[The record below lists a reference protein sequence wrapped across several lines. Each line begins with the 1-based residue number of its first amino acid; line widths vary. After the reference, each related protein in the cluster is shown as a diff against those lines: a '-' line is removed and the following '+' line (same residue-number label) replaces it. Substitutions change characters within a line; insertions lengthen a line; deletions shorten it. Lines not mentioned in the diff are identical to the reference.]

1 MRLSILS
8 MLASVLVLQIASA
21 HSAEQRP
28 ELALYDVSDL
38 VHPIVD
44 SRSDSSPDRGWG
56 VEPPS
61 TPSTYPVDSGNNN
74 RFTCATLQEM
84 IKTRIRPESWDPATD
99 TSIDER
105 GGILVIMQTAEV
117 QQLIA
122 SLLSTIREQFRPQ
135 VVVKSLLVPSANIP
149 RDTIFSWEAMAKLL
163 GPMGTA
169 GALAAPRVVC
179 FNGQRVHVKCA
190 RETSYIHDYEISGDM
205 LDPVTRNLIE
215 GCIFDVRPTLSH
227 DRRTVTVELQ
237 LSLSSAANMTE
248 SRKIL
253 FGLPAARFV
262 VPAKKAAPGSSF
274 FLIDTPSVQVSSVH
288 TNVRVSAGNWILAG
302 TMPNPNTEAKE
313 KHLLVLIAAEAL
325 GSGVAV
331 TPFKPLAAKDKIEAP
346 HLPKNIPARIPA
358 DASPPEMRIFDIRD
372 ISSAIT
378 DFPALNLNHLSSGK
392 LADPAHEPSAPGLQD
407 VDIATLIKERAL
419 VGNFTDPEMT
429 IDVSAGQLIVFQ
441 RPLVHAAIAKIL
453 ELFRRMILPQIV
465 IKAHLVSSA
474 GIPNETN
481 FDDDG
486 MNAILNAE
494 GNTFPA
500 TFRSVCFNRQ
510 QTHARNGRVVSYVSD
525 YDAGASTY
533 SPVVRSA
540 FDGTILE
547 TRPFVTGDR
556 SAIHLDLRLAHT
568 TDITK
573 TKRILGLQD
582 GAPNAAGPLLSGAT
596 SQAMGTDTSVQPI
609 AAIEL
614 DSLAQNNNTVQT
626 QIVVPKGKWVL
637 AAVFSSGN
645 PKGPKNLLLFVTA
658 EALETP

>member
-1 MRLSILS
+1 MRFTIFV
-8 MLASVLVLQIASA
+8 MLVSALVLQFAFA
-21 HSAEQRP
+21 HSAEQLP

-44 SRSDSSPDRGWG
+44 SDADSSPNQGWG
-56 VEPPS
+56 TESPGAPS
-61 TPSTYPVDSGNNN
+61 KYWVDGGNNN
-74 RFTCATLQEM
+74 RITCATLQEM
-84 IKTRIRPESWDPATD
+84 IKIRIRPASWDPATG
-99 TSIDER
+99 TSIEER
-105 GGILVIMQTAEV
+105 GGMLVIMQTAEV

-122 SLLSTIREQFRPQ
+122 SLLSTIREQCRPQ
-135 VVVKSLLVPSANIP
+135 VVVKSLLVPSTSVP
-149 RDTIFSWEAMAKLL
+149 QDTIFSSEKMAKLL
-163 GPMGTA
+163 GPTGTA

-179 FNGQRVHVKCA
+179 FNGQRVQVKCA
-190 RETSYIHDYEISGDM
+190 RETGFIHAYEASGDM

-227 DRRTVTVELQ
+227 DRRTVTIELR

-274 FLIDTPSVQVSSVH
+274 FPIDTPSVQVSSVH
-288 TNVRVSAGNWILAG
+288 TNVRVSAGSWILAG
-302 TMPNPNTEAKE
+302 TVPNPNTEAKE

-325 GSGVAV
+325 GSGVAA

-346 HLPKNIPARIPA
+346 HPPKNIPARIPA
-358 DASPPEMRIFDIRD
+358 EAAPPELRIFDIRD

-392 LADPAHEPSAPGLQD
+392 LADPANEPSAPGLQD
-407 VDIATLIKERAL
+407 VDITTLIKERAL
-419 VGNFTDPEMT
+419 AGNFTDPEMT

-474 GIPNETN
+474 GIPNETY

-494 GNTFPA
+494 GNTFSA

-525 YDAGASTY
+525 YDASASTY
-533 SPVVRSA
+533 APVVRSA
-540 FDGTILE
+540 FDGTIFE
-547 TRPFVTGDR
+547 TRPIVTGDR
-556 SAIHLDLRLAHT
+556 TAIHLDLRLAHT
-568 TDITK
+568 TDVTK
-573 TKRILGLQD
+573 TKRTLGLQD

-596 SQAMGTDTSVQPI
+596 SQATGADSVQPI

-614 DSLAQNNNTVQT
+614 DTLAQNISTIQT

-637 AAVFSSGN
+637 AAVLSSGN